1 MIDKS
6 QRSKLLDSAPRI
18 PAVCEGPGV
27 EGLVSVVIPT
37 FNRAY
42 ILAQSIDSVLAQT
55 YSPIELIVVDD
66 GSSDG
71 TRELV
76 ARYGDRVRY
85 IYQENAGLAA
95 ARNTG
100 FTASRGEFLAFQDSD
115 DVWVPWKVAAQ
126 VAVMRSNP
134 EIGLVWTDM
143 TAVTPEG
150 EVREERY
157 LRKMYQR
164 YAHIDLDEH
173 MPVRGRVRDVDPTC
187 PPELAEVEYRSGDIF
202 GALFLGNLVHPP
214 TALLRRD
221 HVQRTGGLDLTF
233 AMTCEDYEFFT
244 RVARVGHGALIE
256 APAMLYRVDAP
267 DQITEPGALIFVARG
282 NLAVLKRRM
291 KEDRTRLRH
300 LPAKQIRRHFAGAY
314 HWLARSELESKHGGR
329 RKAMTY
335 YVRSVMLDPS
345 HARNL
350 LFFAVSV
357 SLPDPLLVMAREF
370 KARLR
375 GSVALLLAAKLI
387 ALAMHRSAAGLGRF
401 I

>member
-6 QRSKLLDSAPRI
+6 QRSKLLDSPPRI
-18 PAVCEGPGV
+18 PSVCEGPGV

-42 ILAQSIDSVLAQT
+42 ILEKSIESVLAQT
-55 YSPIELIVVDD
+55 YPSIELIVVDD
-66 GSSDG
+66 GSTDG

-85 IYQENAGLAA
+85 IYQTNAGLAA

-100 FTASRGEFLAFQDSD
+100 FAASRGEFLAFQDSD
-115 DVWVPWKVAAQ
+115 DLWVPWKVAAQ
-126 VAVMRSNP
+126 VAVMRKDP
-134 EIGLVWTDM
+134 QIGLVWTDM
-143 TAVTPEG
+143 TAVTPDG
-150 EVREERY
+150 EIKEDRY

-164 YAHIDLDEH
+164 YAHIDLDH
-173 MPVRGRVRDVDPTC
+173 YMPVRGRMRDIHPTC
-187 PPELAEVEYRSGDIF
+187 PPDLADVEYRSGDIF

-214 TALLRRD
+214 TVLLRRT

-256 APAMLYRVDAP
+256 APGMLYRVDAP

-291 KEDRTRLRH
+291 KEDGARLRR
-300 LPAKQIRRHFAGAY
+300 LPAAQIRRHFAGAY
-314 HWLARSELESKHGGR
+314 HWLARSEIESKHGVRG
-329 RKAMTY
+329 KALKY
-335 YVRSVMLDPS
+335 YLRSLVLDPS
-345 HARNL
+345 NAKNL
-350 LFFAVSV
+350 PFFAA
-357 SLPDPLLVMAREF
+357 SLALPEPLLELARSLRG
-370 KARLR
+370 RLR
-375 GSVALLLAAKLI
+375 GAES
-387 ALAMHRSAAGLGRF
+387 
-401 I
+401 